1 MYNCSGVVRDG
12 RAGAG
17 QPRNGC
23 GQGCEGRTGDRRHRH
38 REGNRNRR
46 DIRGRRPLFDPGG
59 PRCDARIQLHRLQE
73 TGGVRRYPL
82 GDRRCARRGCADGG
96 RRGGDRLR
104 HAVAPHDHGRSF
116 EGGRRETRR
125 RTGQLHRRCPEGTC
139 RRRARIVGR
148 QPAGFRPRVPD
159 PRRFVDQPVERPDH
173 HHRRREP

>member
-1 MYNCSGVVRDG
+1 MYNCVASVRHG

-17 QPRNGC
+17 QPRNGYC
-23 GQGCEGRTGDRRHRH
+23 QGYEGRTGDRCHRH
-38 REGNRNRR
+38 RQGHRNGC
-46 DIRGRRPLFDPGG
+46 DLGCRRPLPDRRS

-73 TGGVRRYPL
+73 TRGTRGHAVV
-82 GDRRCARRGCADGG
+82 DRHHARRGCADGG

-116 EGGRRETRR
+116 EGGRRETCRR
-125 RTGQLHRRCPEGTC
+125 PGQLHRRCPEGTC